1 MFVTVIKAVP
11 IPFPVRMAVAPAP
24 FTSTTAG
31 LLESQVYPSNTAD
44 GAFFTLTDTDF
55 VFPSPT
61 ATTLVEVV
69 R

>member
-1 MFVTVIKAVP
+1 MINAVP
-11 IPFPVRMAVAPAP
+11 MLFPVRTAVAPAP

-31 LLESQVYPSNTAD
+31 LLESQVYPSTTAD
-44 GAFFTLTDTDF
+44 GAFLTLTETDF

-61 ATTLVEVV
+61 ATTFVEVV